1 MDKRKLKIIIKI
13 FLSGLF
19 IGYLVL
25 KVDISSL
32 ASAIAGVQADFYW
45 ISTLLA
51 VLSSIVIA
59 AKYYFLIKKSSINHS
74 VLSLVKINFITRFY
88 SLFLPSAAG
97 REIIRWFKVTRN
109 QRGRVFFIASIVFER
124 LTFLFVLCLCVII
137 PLSFRESNSEIM
149 ILRTRLLPV
158 ALLGVGFISLFIL
171 FFIFAPIR
179 HRITSLTVLGLQR
192 IWQKSEFES
201 YFEND
206 DFKNLNVSRALFVL
220 GLSLIWQIFFICRLW
235 ILIQAASLP
244 LNFMDVAWIGSLVL
258 LLQTIP
264 ISFAGIGIR
273 ESAFAYLFTLFKL
286 PPEKGVLIGLLFFS
300 QMLIIACVGG
310 VCEFF
315 ER

>member
-1 MDKRKLKIIIKI
+1 MDKRKLKIILKI

-32 ASAIAGVQADFYW
+32 VSAIAGVKADFYL

-59 AKYYFLIKKSSINHS
+59 AKYYFLVKKSSINHS
-74 VLSLVKINFITRFY
+74 MLSLVKINFITRFY
-88 SLFLPSAAG
+88 ALFLPSAAG
-97 REIIRWFKVTRN
+97 REIIRWLKVTRN

-124 LTFLFVLCLCVII
+124 LTFLLVLCLCVAI
-137 PLSFRESNSEIM
+137 PLLLQKPDSEIM
-149 ILRTRLLPV
+149 ILRTRILPV
-158 ALLGVGFISLFIL
+158 VLLGVCFISLFIL

-179 HRITSLTVLGLQR
+179 NRLTSLTFLGLQR
-192 IWQKSEFES
+192 IWRRSEFDS

-206 DFKNLNVSRALFVL
+206 DFKNLKTSRALYIL

-235 ILIQAASLP
+235 ILIEAASLP
-244 LNFMDVAWIGSLVL
+244 LNFIDIAWIGSLVL

-273 ESAFAYLFTLFKL
+273 ESAFAYLFAMFNL